1 MKSAIK
7 LILFMLAFNFAN
19 SQVRTTIDT
28 IFWTKKNEVGLDLSQ
43 ISFANWNA
51 GGNNSISGL
60 LKGQFQ
66 RNYKRE
72 SILWNNELIVRY
84 GINKQEGREVRKTDD
99 VLQLQSNFGYR
110 KEPQSNW
117 YYMARFN
124 FSTQFTDGFNYP
136 NTNNPISRF
145 MAPGFLFLGVGSEYV
160 RKDLNLFVY
169 ASPMTLKTTFVM
181 DQTLANRGAFG
192 VRPAILDV
200 DGNVIQRGARS
211 RNEFGI
217 LINNQWKRTIYKNM
231 ELEHRMSLYTD
242 YLNNFGNIDIDWQ
255 VQINMVVNEYV
266 RANIGMHLIYDD
278 DIKARKEI
286 DGQQVTVGPK
296 VQFKQLLGVGVVY
309 SF

>member
-1 MKSAIK
+1 M
-7 LILFMLAFNFAN
+7 LFLVFQISH
-19 SQVRTTIDT
+19 SQIRTTIDT
-28 IFWTKKNEVGLDLSQ
+28 LFWTKKNEVGLDLSQ

-60 LKGQFQ
+60 LRGQFQ

-72 SILWNNELIVRY
+72 SILWNNELIIRY

-99 VLQLQSNFGYR
+99 VFQIQSNFGYR

-124 FSTQFTDGFNYP
+124 FSTQFTDGYNYP
-136 NTNNPISRF
+136 NTDNPISRF
-145 MAPGFLFLGVGSEYV
+145 MAPGFLFFGVGSEYV

-192 VRPAILDV
+192 VRPAILDA
-200 DGNVIQRGARS
+200 DGNILQRGARS

-217 LINNQWKRTIYKNM
+217 LINAQWKKTVYKNM
-231 ELEHRMSLYTD
+231 ELEQRMSLYTD
-242 YLNNFGNIDIDWQ
+242 YLHNFGNIDIDWQ
-255 VQINMVVNEYV
+255 VQVNMVVNEYV
-266 RANIGMHLIYDD
+266 RANIGIHLIYDD